1 METIKAIEVGME
13 GYQMIQTGKD
23 VNMDEMNEKIM
34 PMLHEMALDVSRQRK
49 RLGGKFA
56 IAQAVFSRAQR
67 DQIKRDLGSDLIFVV
82 MNLTK
87 ECQHK
92 RVTGRHGDDAHGQQ
106 FAGKKC

>member
-1 METIKAIEVGME
+1 M
-13 GYQMIQTGKD
+13 GKGIFD
-23 VNMDEMNEKIM
+23 GLEERLQPFYVA
-34 PMLHEMALDVSRQRK
+34 MARELVKQRK
-49 RLGGKFA
+49 RIGGDWG

-106 FAGKKC
+106 FAGKDC

>member
-23 VNMDEMNEKIM
+23 VNMDEMNEKIL

-67 DQIKRDLGSDLIFVV
+67 DQIKKDLGPDLIFVV

-106 FAGKKC
+106 FAGKDC